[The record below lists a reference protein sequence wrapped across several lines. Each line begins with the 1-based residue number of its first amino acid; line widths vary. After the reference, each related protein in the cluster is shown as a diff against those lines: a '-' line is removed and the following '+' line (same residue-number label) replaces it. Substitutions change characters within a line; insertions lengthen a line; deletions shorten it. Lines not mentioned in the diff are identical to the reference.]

1 VLKSFKHEIV
11 FSHSASDA
19 MSDKVI
25 KSCNLGEEKGFNT
38 HKRFGNTV
46 SASVPLAMAC
56 AVKEGKLK
64 NNTNVLIG
72 FGSAG
77 VSTAWCKFK
86 FLT

>member
-1 VLKSFKHEIV
+1 M
-11 FSHSASDA
+11 FSHAASDA
-19 MSDKVI
+19 MSQKVI
-25 KSCNLGEEKGFNT
+25 QSCNLGEEKGYNT
-38 HKRFGNTV
+38 HRRFGNTV
-46 SASVPLAMAC
+46 SASVPLAMGLAL
-56 AVKEGKLK
+56 KEGKLK